1 VLTGAFVPCGTRAG
15 DAETK
20 PLSALSDALGS
31 EQCSCYGITEVA
43 QSDAVF
49 QNISVAGGDMSV
61 AYADPAGT
69 YFHCLHTSCSS
80 RGT

>member
-1 VLTGAFVPCGTRAG
+1 MQCALSCTCAG

-69 YFHCLHTSCSS
+69 CRSLIACFLFSTA
-80 RGT
+80 TAF